1 MQLGFGAGTLW
12 GTPLLDSTGAAIANP
27 TPLKLGVLQEVTLD
41 IEFAQKE
48 LYGGNQFPVAIG
60 RGAGKV
66 SGSAKAA
73 QINGAVW
80 GSLLFGQSVTTGSL
94 LGDYQD
100 TAGAL
105 IPTTP
110 FQVTPTMPG
119 SGTWSAD
126 LGVLDENAN
135 PMTRV
140 ASSPATGQYSVAA
153 GVYTFASADT
163 GKKVF
168 ISSRYTAT
176 VTGANKQTVLS
187 QPMGYSPSFAV
198 DLLMNYQ
205 GQQLTVHLYNATS
218 AKLNMQTKVDDFLIP
233 QFDFDA
239 FADTQNRIM
248 DWSTNQ

>member
-12 GTPLLDSTGAAIANP
+12 GTPLLDSTGAAVANP
-27 TPLKLGVLQEVTLD
+27 TPVKFGVLQEVTLD

-66 SGSAKAA
+66 SGSAKQA
-73 QINGAVW
+73 QINGLMWA
-80 GSLLFGQSVTTGSL
+80 SLLFGQTPASGL
-94 LGDYQD
+94 LGDFQD
-100 TAGAL
+100 TAGAV

-110 FQVTPTMPG
+110 FEITPTVPS

-126 LGVLDENAN
+126 LGVLDANAN

-140 ASSPATGQYSVAA
+140 ASSPAAGQYSVAA
-153 GVYTFASADT
+153 GVYTFAAADT
-163 GKKVF
+163 GKTVF
-168 ISSRYTAT
+168 INYRYTAT
-176 VTGANKQTVLS
+176 VTGAQKQTVLS

-198 DLLMNYQ
+198 DLLMSYQ
-205 GQQLTVHLYNATS
+205 GKQLTVHLYNATS
-218 AKLNMQTKVDDFLIP
+218 AKLNLQTKVDDFLIP

-239 FADTQNRIM
+239 FADTQNRIL
-248 DWSTNQ
+248 DWSTNE